1 MVEPETQNATP
12 PGQSLRVLILEDEP
26 SDAELMAEMLRQ
38 AGYSLSL
45 EVTDS
50 RAQFER
56 RLEQGDV
63 DVILADYN
71 LRTWTAIDALEL
83 VKKSA
88 KDVPFVVVTGS
99 LGDEAAVECIKQGA
113 ADYVLKDRLHRL
125 PMAVDRALRDK
136 AQRQEAARLQELI
149 WRAKREWEHTFDT
162 VSDPVL
168 ILDEQFRIKR
178 ANRATTRLLGLEF
191 PRLIGQ
197 PCYQVVHGQAAPP
210 PDCPFQRVLEIG
222 KEERRDIEVPRL
234 GKVFDATA
242 TPHRD
247 SGQEAQGCV
256 EVLRDITER
265 KRAEE
270 ALQRVN
276 EMLQALI
283 HASPVP
289 IVVVDPEGVVFLW
302 NPAAERVFGWTAEE
316 AVGELNPLILAD
328 PSDELRALRG
338 RVLAGESFT
347 GVELRRQRK
356 DGRLVD
362 ISFSAAPVRNADG
375 KIMWIMEV
383 LEDITERK
391 RAAEALRES
400 EARYR
405 ELANSI
411 TDVFF
416 AMDAELR
423 YTYWNRASEA
433 LTGISAPD
441 ALGKTLYDIF
451 PDTSETRQAES
462 VYRDVLRTGQ
472 PQTFVNEYHLG
483 ERHFLFEISV
493 YSARDGIAVFTKDIT
508 ERRRLEEHLRQ
519 SQKMEAVGKLAGGV
533 AHDFNNLLTA
543 IMGYSELVLTHLR
556 EGDRVRKHVLEI
568 KKAGESAASLAR
580 QLLAFSRR
588 QVLVPQI
595 LDLNS
600 VVSNTQKM
608 LRRMI
613 GEDIE
618 LETVLATDLGCVR
631 ADLGQV
637 EQVIMNLAV
646 NARDAMPEGGKLT
659 IQTANVE
666 LDEAYA
672 RSHIDVAP
680 GRYVRLTV
688 TDAGCGMDAETLSHI
703 FEPFY
708 TTKEEGK
715 GTGLGLATVY
725 GIVKQSAGHIAV
737 SSEPGRGSTFRI
749 FLPRV
754 EAAVEPVVPRRVAAG
769 LRRGTETILL
779 VEDDVIVRDLVH
791 EVLQGSGYTV
801 LEADK
806 ASEALRIGED
816 YAPRPIHLLLTDVVM
831 PEMDGPQLA
840 EHLARLFPQMKVLY
854 MSGYGETAAAR
865 PHRRPRGVPYLQ
877 KPFAPEI
884 LTRKVLEVLN
894 SAPVEKG

>member
-1 MVEPETQNATP
+1 MTTASANNPVPARQP
-12 PGQSLRVLILEDEP
+12 LRVLILEDNP
-26 SDAELMAEMLRQ
+26 QDAELLAATLRR

-50 RAQFER
+50 REEFQQ
-56 RLEQGDV
+56 RLEQGEL

-71 LRTWTAIDALEL
+71 LRTWTAMDALEVL
-83 VKKSA
+83 KKSA
-88 KDVPFVVVTGS
+88 QDVPFLVVTGS
-99 LGDEAAVECIKQGA
+99 LGDEAAVECLKQGA

-136 AQRQEAARLQELI
+136 AQRREAARLQEVI

-162 VSDPVL
+162 VSDPVM
-168 ILDEQFRIKR
+168 IKDEQFRIKR

-191 PRLIGQ
+191 SQLIGQ
-197 PCYQVVHGQAAPP
+197 PCYQVVHGRAEPIP
-210 PDCPFQRVLEIG
+210 ECPFQRMLVSG
-222 KEERRDIEVPRL
+222 KEERRDIEVPGL

-242 TPHRD
+242 TPVRD
-247 SGQEAQGCV
+247 SGGGVQGCV

-289 IVVVDPEGVVFLW
+289 IVAVDAEGVVFLW
-302 NPAAERVFGWTAEE
+302 NPAAEQVFGWTAEE
-316 AVGELNPLILAD
+316 AVGEFNPLIPAGA
-328 PSDELRALRG
+328 PDELRALRE

-356 DGRLVD
+356 DGKLVD
-362 ISFSAAPVRNADG
+362 VSFSAAPVRNADG

-391 RAAEALRES
+391 R
-400 EARYR
+400 
-405 ELANSI
+405 
-411 TDVFF
+411 
-416 AMDAELR
+416 
-423 YTYWNRASEA
+423 
-433 LTGISAPD
+433 
-441 ALGKTLYDIF
+441 
-451 PDTSETRQAES
+451 
-462 VYRDVLRTGQ
+462 
-472 PQTFVNEYHLG
+472 
-483 ERHFLFEISV
+483 
-493 YSARDGIAVFTKDIT
+493 
-508 ERRRLEEHLRQ
+508 LEGHLRQ

-568 KKAGESAASLAR
+568 KKAGESAASLTR

-600 VVSNTQKM
+600 VVSNMQKM

-613 GEDIE
+613 SEDVE
-618 LETVLATDLGCVR
+618 LEAVLAGDLGCVR

-666 LDEAYA
+666 LDESYA

-688 TDAGCGMDAETLSHI
+688 TDTGCGMDAETLSHI

-737 SSEPGRGSTFRI
+737 SSEPGRGTIFRI
-749 FLPRV
+749 FLPRI
-754 EAAVEPVVPRRVAAG
+754 EAAFEPVVPRGVVSE

-806 ASEALRIGED
+806 AREALRIGED
-816 YAPRPIHLLLTDVVM
+816 HAPRPIHLLLADVVM

-840 EHLARLFPQMKVLY
+840 ERLARLFPQMKVLY
-854 MSGYGETAAAR
+854 MSGYGETAADR
-865 PHRRPRGVPYLQ
+865 PRRFPRGVPYLQ
-877 KPFAPEI
+877 KPFAPET
-884 LTRKVLEVLN
+884 LARKVLEVLN